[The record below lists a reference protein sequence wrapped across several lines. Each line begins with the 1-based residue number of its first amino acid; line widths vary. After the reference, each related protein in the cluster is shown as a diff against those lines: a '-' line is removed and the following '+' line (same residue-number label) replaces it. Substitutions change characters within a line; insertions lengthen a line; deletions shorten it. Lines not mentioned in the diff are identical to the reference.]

1 MGTIKRETLTSSD
14 LLGLQLYVSRFPG
27 MMMRLA
33 HRCFLPP
40 PVLDVLSDNQVE
52 VAERAAMIT
61 TALKWILDH
70 LPHVDLTTLLPLNLN
85 GAQEAPSRLEL
96 YRGLHRLELE
106 RYQGLR

>member
-1 MGTIKRETLTSSD
+1 
-14 LLGLQLYVSRFPG
+14 
-27 MMMRLA
+27 
-33 HRCFLPP
+33 
-40 PVLDVLSDNQVE
+40 
-52 VAERAAMIT
+52 MIT